1 MTQGLGTS
9 KESKKLKKIKKEKIM
24 KDRTEGIWQI
34 IWRRLKKNKF
44 AIFGMVVIIL
54 LSIIAIVSPLIS
66 PYNPYEQNLTER
78 LQPPSLKHLCGT
90 DELGRDV
97 FSRMLYGSRISL
109 SVGLIAVLIATTI
122 GIIVGSISGY
132 FGGVVDNILMR
143 FVDIMLSIPTL
154 FLILMLIVFLGP
166 SIFNVMLVI
175 GLTAWTDL
183 ARLVRAEFLSLK
195 NREYVLAAK
204 AAGAGHF
211 RIIFRH
217 ILPNALSPVFVSVIF
232 GVAGAILL
240 ESSLS
245 FLGLGVQPPTASWGN
260 ILTSGK
266 DYIESAW
273 WLSFFPG
280 FAIFITVMSYNLLGE
295 GLRDALD
302 PRLIK

>member
-54 LSIIAIVSPLIS
+54 LGIIAIVSPLIS

-109 SVGLIAVLIATTI
+109 SVGLLAVLIATTI

-302 PRLIK
+302 PRLIE

>member
-1 MTQGLGTS
+1 LTQGLGTS

-302 PRLIK
+302 PRLIE